1 MKKAYVLIL
10 AVICAFTLVP
20 VPCRADTVQWE
31 VLQCRDLYEPGK
43 TYPIAFRL
51 AISKSWY
58 IHGTE
63 VPEGE
68 LLFPTQLS
76 FEAPEGLELRSLTFP
91 TPEKIQF
98 DYSDHPV
105 DLFSGNILV
114 KAELVVSD
122 TVAEGYYVVKGHL
135 AYQACSA
142 ELCLPPEEVS
152 LSIPVSVVA
161 PGSPTSRLNQ
171 HIFPAETAQMPLP
184 ESGAPAESGA
194 GLLLTFLGFFLGGL
208 ALNLTPCIYPL
219 IPITVSYFGAKSGR
233 FRGQTLF
240 HAGLYMLGLAFTN
253 SMLGLWAAL
262 SGRIVGSA
270 LQHPLVLVFMAGLF
284 VLLGLSSFGFWEFRV
299 PASMTR
305 AVSKS
310 YGGYFGTLFMGLTLG
325 IVAAPCLGPFILG
338 LLTYVGQKGD
348 PLFGFLCFFILS
360 LGLGLPL
367 AVLAFFSGAV
377 DRLPV
382 SGDWMLWIRKLMGW
396 VLLGMAAYMVSLLV
410 HWPHTRALLFS
421 GVIVAAA
428 LHLGWLDRTGAK
440 IRTFLYVKKALSIVL
455 ILGACFYFWSA
466 YQEREGIIWVP
477 YSEKS
482 INIANGNNTP
492 VIVDFGAEW
501 CGPCLIMDR
510 EVFTDPEI
518 MKLSRNFETLR
529 VDLTRIHPDQ
539 KKLLEKYEIKG
550 VPTVIFLNREG
561 VELKHLR
568 IECIV
573 SKTDFLNRMRAV
585 LEPKKGGKGLRGD
598 PMARES
604 KP

>member
-1 MKKAYVLIL
+1 MKRAFVFIL
-10 AVICAFTLVP
+10 AVLCAVTVFS
-20 VPCRADTVQWE
+20 VPCRADTVQCE
-31 VLQCRDLYEPGK
+31 VLQCQDRYEPGK

-51 AISKSWY
+51 NISESWY

-76 FEAPEGLELRSLTFP
+76 FETPQGLSFQSLTFP

-105 DLFSGNILV
+105 DLFSGSILV
-114 KAELVVSD
+114 KGQLVVAE
-122 TVAEGYYVVKGHL
+122 TVSQGHYVVEGRL

-142 ELCLPPEEVS
+142 EICLPPEEVA
-152 LSIPVSVVA
+152 LSVPISIAP
-161 PGSPTSRLNQ
+161 PGSPTSRLNPD
-171 HIFPAETAQMPLP
+171 IFPARTAQMALP

-194 GLLLTFLGFFLGGL
+194 GLLLTLLGFFLGGL

-219 IPITVSYFGAKSGR
+219 IPITVSYFGARSGH
-233 FRGQTLF
+233 FRGQALF

-270 LQHPLVLVFMAGLF
+270 LQHPLVLVFMAALF
-284 VLLGLSSFGFWEFRV
+284 VFLGLSSFGLWEFRL
-299 PASMTR
+299 PSSMTR

-325 IVAAPCLGPFILG
+325 VVAAPCLGPFILG

-348 PLFGFLCFFILS
+348 PFFGFLCFFILS

-377 DRLPV
+377 DRLPM

-396 VLLGMAAYMVSLLV
+396 VLIGMAAYMVSLLF
-410 HWPHTRALLFS
+410 HWPHAKAALFS
-421 GVIVAAA
+421 GLVVAAA
-428 LHLGWLDRTGAK
+428 VHLGWLDKTGAR
-440 IRTFLYVKKALSIVL
+440 IRVFSYVKKALSIVL
-455 ILGACFYFWSA
+455 IVGACVYFWTA
-466 YQEREGIIWVP
+466 YQEREGLAWIP
-477 YSEKS
+477 YNERSLTMA
-482 INIANGNNTP
+482 IGNNTP
-492 VIVDFGAEW
+492 VIVDFGADW
-501 CGPCLIMDR
+501 CGPCRVMER

-518 MKLSRNFETLR
+518 MTLSRHFELLR
-529 VDLTRIHPDQ
+529 VDLTRTHPDQ
-539 KKLLEKYEIKG
+539 KQILRKYDIKG
-550 VPTVIFLNREG
+550 VPTIVFLNREG
-561 VELKHLR
+561 VELKRLR
-568 IECIV
+568 IECMV
-573 SKTDFLNRMRAV
+573 DSTEFLKRMRAV
-585 LEPKKGGKGLRGD
+585 LDSEKGGKERRGE
-598 PMARES
+598 PMAR
-604 KP
+604 KNQP

>member
-1 MKKAYVLIL
+1 
-10 AVICAFTLVP
+10 
-20 VPCRADTVQWE
+20 
-31 VLQCRDLYEPGK
+31 
-43 TYPIAFRL
+43 
-51 AISKSWY
+51 
-58 IHGTE
+58 
-63 VPEGE
+63 
-68 LLFPTQLS
+68 
-76 FEAPEGLELRSLTFP
+76 
-91 TPEKIQF
+91 
-98 DYSDHPV
+98 
-105 DLFSGNILV
+105 
-114 KAELVVSD
+114 
-122 TVAEGYYVVKGHL
+122 
-135 AYQACSA
+135 
-142 ELCLPPEEVS
+142 
-152 LSIPVSVVA
+152 
-161 PGSPTSRLNQ
+161 
-171 HIFPAETAQMPLP
+171 MPLP

-284 VLLGLSSFGFWEFRV
+284 VFLGLSSFGLWEFRV

>member
-1 MKKAYVLIL
+1 
-10 AVICAFTLVP
+10 
-20 VPCRADTVQWE
+20 
-31 VLQCRDLYEPGK
+31 
-43 TYPIAFRL
+43 
-51 AISKSWY
+51 
-58 IHGTE
+58 

-76 FEAPEGLELRSLTFP
+76 FEAPEGMEFQSLAFP
-91 TPEKIQF
+91 APEKIQF
-98 DYSDHPV
+98 EYSDHPV
-105 DLFSGNILV
+105 DLFSGSILV
-114 KAELVVSD
+114 KGGLALAD
-122 TVAEGYYVVKGHL
+122 TVSEGHYVVKGNL

-142 ELCLPPEEVS
+142 QLCLPPEEIT

-161 PGSPTSRLNQ
+161 PGSPTSRLNTD
-171 HIFPAETAQMPLP
+171 IFPARTAQMPLP

-194 GLLLTFLGFFLGGL
+194 GLLLTLLGFFLGGL

-219 IPITVSYFGAKSGR
+219 IPITVSYFGGRSGR
-233 FRGQTLF
+233 FRGQALF

-270 LQHPLVLVFMAGLF
+270 LQHPLVLVFMAALF
-284 VLLGLSSFGFWEFRV
+284 VFLGLSSFGLWEFRV

-305 AVSKS
+305 VVSKS

-396 VLLGMAAYMVSLLV
+396 VLLGMAAYMVTLLV
-410 HWPHTRALLFS
+410 HWPHARAVLFS

-428 LHLGWLDRTGAK
+428 LHLGWLDKTGAR
-440 IRTFLYVKKALSIVL
+440 IRAFSYVKKSLSILL
-455 ILGACFYFWSA
+455 ILGACFYFWTA
-466 YQEREGIIWVP
+466 YQERQGLTWVP
-477 YSEKS
+477 YNERSLTM
-482 INIANGNNTP
+482 AAGNKTP
-492 VIVDFGAEW
+492 VIVDFGADW
-501 CGPCLIMDR
+501 CGPCRVMEK
-510 EVFTDPEI
+510 EVFTDPEV
-518 MKLSRNFETLR
+518 MKLGRHFELLR
-529 VDLTRIHPDQ
+529 MDLTRTRPDQ
-539 KKLLEKYEIKG
+539 KQILEKYNIKG
-550 VPTVIFLNREG
+550 VPTIIFINPQG
-561 VELKHLR
+561 VEIKRLR
-568 IECIV
+568 IECMV
-573 SKTDFLNRMRAV
+573 SSTEFLKRMRAA
-585 LEPKKGGKGLRGD
+585 LDQGKGGKGLREE
-598 PMARES
+598 PMARENE
-604 KP
+604 P

>member
-1 MKKAYVLIL
+1 MKKAYVLVL
-10 AVICAFTLVP
+10 AVLCAVTVFSL
-20 VPCRADTVQWE
+20 PCRADTVQCE
-31 VLQCRDLYEPGK
+31 VIQCQDLYEPGK

-51 AISKSWY
+51 TISKPWY

-63 VPEGE
+63 VPEDE

-76 FEAPEGLELRSLTFP
+76 FEAPEGVTFKSLTFP

-105 DLFSGNILV
+105 DFYSGSILV
-114 KAELVVSD
+114 RAHLAVAD
-122 TVAEGYYVVKGHL
+122 TVPEGYYVVKGHL

-142 ELCLPPEEVS
+142 EICLPPEEV
-152 LSIPVSVVA
+152 LFSIPMSIVA
-161 PGSPTSRLNQ
+161 PGSATSRLNQ
-171 HIFPAETAQMPLP
+171 HIFSARTAQIPLS
-184 ESGAPAESGA
+184 ESPAPAESGA
-194 GLLLTFLGFFLGGL
+194 GLFLTLLGFFLGGL

-219 IPITVSYFGAKSGR
+219 IPITVSYFGGRSAR
-233 FRGQTLF
+233 FRGQALF

-270 LQHPLVLVFMAGLF
+270 LQHPLVLVFMAALF
-284 VLLGLSSFGFWEFRV
+284 VFLGLSSFGLWEFRL

-348 PLFGFLCFFILS
+348 PFFGFLCFFILS

-396 VLLGMAAYMVSLLV
+396 VLIGMAAYMVSLLV
-410 HWPHTRALLFS
+410 DWPHARALLFS

-428 LHLGWLDRTGAK
+428 LHLGWLDKTGAK
-440 IRTFLYVKKALSIVL
+440 TRKFSYAKKGLSIVL
-455 ILGACFYFWSA
+455 IVGACFYFWSA
-466 YQEREGIIWVP
+466 FQEPEGLAWIP
-477 YSEKS
+477 YNEKS
-482 INIANGNNTP
+482 LAMAMGNETP
-492 VIVDFGAEW
+492 VIVDFGADW
-501 CGPCLIMDR
+501 CGPCRVMEK
-510 EVFTDPEI
+510 EVFTDPEV
-518 MKLSRNFETLR
+518 MKLSRHFELLR
-529 VDLTRIHPDQ
+529 VDLTRSHPGQ
-539 KKLLEKYEIKG
+539 KEILEKYDIKG
-550 VPTVIFLNREG
+550 VPTVIFLNRKG
-561 VELKHLR
+561 VELKRLR
-568 IECIV
+568 IECAV
-573 SKTDFLNRMRAV
+573 SGTDFLQRMRAV
-585 LEPKKGGKGLRGD
+585 LEQGKDGKGLRGERHG
-598 PMARES
+598 P
-604 KP
+604 